1 MANLLNE
8 RLNSDDDDIKKKKK
22 TKKPKKKKN
31 ELSNIII
38 KPINKKE
45 LLEKNNNDLF
55 DEKLEALTMD
65 AYNTEQKKLK
75 RDKRNKCLVKA
86 FMCFMCVYM
95 LFLIYGVMVTTYD
108 YDENGN
114 VSAQILSQEDIIHQ
128 NEYSDLMSYY
138 IEARNIYE
146 KILIL
151 NYRYDQGQE
160 DALDLV
166 PEYETLLEDVNKLIV
181 QLKAVTPSKQYSPAY
196 ALLIS
201 WVDTD
206 IASFLQ
212 EISAAISQNNAE
224 HMQNAIN
231 DKTRI
236 YNDCHQ
242 LTANMISLGEHVK
255 GVSIT
260 DLKEWSPEEY
270 LKKEMGDV

>member
-8 RLNSDDDDIKKKKK
+8 RLNLDNDDTPKKKK
-22 TKKPKKKKN
+22 TKKIKRKKT
-31 ELSNIII
+31 EPQSQII
-38 KPINKKE
+38 KPINKNE
-45 LLEKNNNDLF
+45 VLEKNNNSIY
-55 DEKLEALTMD
+55 DEELEALTAD
-65 AYNTEQKKLK
+65 EYIREQKAIKK
-75 RDKRNKCLVKA
+75 SNRKIYFTKI
-86 FMCFMCVYM
+86 FMCFMCAYL
-95 LFLIYGVMVTTYD
+95 LFLIYGVMVTNYD
-108 YDENGN
+108 YDEKGS
-114 VSAQILSQEDIIHQ
+114 VTAQILSIEDIQNQ
-128 NEYSDLMSYY
+128 NEYSALMGYY

-151 NYRYDQGQE
+151 NYRYDQSEE

-166 PEYETLLEDVNKLIV
+166 PEYETVLEDVNKLIV
-181 QLKAVTPSKQYSPAY
+181 QLKAVTPSKQYSQAY
-196 ALLIS
+196 SLLIS

-231 DKTRI
+231 DKTRT

-255 GVSIT
+255 GVSISE
-260 DLKEWSPEEY
+260 LKEWSPEEF

>member
-8 RLNSDDDDIKKKKK
+8 RLNTDDDDIKKKKK
-22 TKKPKKKKN
+22 TKKTKKKKN
-31 ELSNIII
+31 ELSNVII

-75 RDKRNKCLVKA
+75 RDKRNKYLVKA

-181 QLKAVTPSKQYSPAY
+181 QLKAVTTSKQYSPAY

>member
-8 RLNSDDDDIKKKKK
+8 RLNTDDDDIKKKK
-22 TKKPKKKKN
+22 N
-31 ELSNIII
+31 ELSNVII

-75 RDKRNKCLVKA
+75 RDKRNKYLVKA